1 MKNHLIHVFF
11 CLCLIGIS
19 IGASAQHSA
28 LNKVYY
34 DMDYGIHTYG
44 GAASPDGGFIITGII
59 YNSQGHVIKID
70 PSGIIEWVKAFDNI
84 TFEDVICEQDSSVVA
99 AGSYYQPGNSSL
111 CLVKL
116 SNQGDTIWTRN
127 ISVPYNPGHFHL
139 QKSSD
144 GGYLISASTENYGN
158 PSLSE
163 ALLVKTSSEGN
174 LNWART
180 FNTSTHLDFVY
191 SVAELPD
198 GNLMMCGESRSYNP
212 FKSKLLLMVTDEN
225 GNLITSKVMEDSTI
239 TRSIA
244 IDIVIVE
251 DGVVLYSLL
260 NDEVSAIKVDFDL
273 NPVWS
278 KRYLQY
284 HYNIYTNKYGNLIK
298 SIDGGFLL
306 ASPSNGFS
314 SFIKIDSLGEMV
326 WSQMVFMDLV
336 EAMHAGE
343 GGFMLLGNGP
353 VYGVKTVPDYI
364 PQIGA
369 YRTDSTGNGG
379 SCIYNN
385 MNHHENYTPVFSDII
400 MQGASVGVQQNKTFT
415 VSDFTLLNSDTC
427 VAFTGNA
434 ESQSITKG
442 KIRIYPNPAKDIFSI
457 ELPENSPN
465 TFQHLEIYRTDGALV
480 YRTTNTDCLTKGV
493 SPGQLNNGLYLV
505 RLHTSAGTFTGKL
518 IISK

>member
-1 MKNHLIHVFF
+1 
-11 CLCLIGIS
+11 
-19 IGASAQHSA
+19 
-28 LNKVYY
+28 
-34 DMDYGIHTYG
+34 
-44 GAASPDGGFIITGII
+44 
-59 YNSQGHVIKID
+59 
-70 PSGIIEWVKAFDNI
+70 
-84 TFEDVICEQDSSVVA
+84 
-99 AGSYYQPGNSSL
+99 
-111 CLVKL
+111 
-116 SNQGDTIWTRN
+116 
-127 ISVPYNPGHFHL
+127 
-139 QKSSD
+139 
-144 GGYLISASTENYGN
+144 
-158 PSLSE
+158 
-163 ALLVKTSSEGN
+163 
-174 LNWART
+174 
-180 FNTSTHLDFVY
+180 
-191 SVAELPD
+191 
-198 GNLMMCGESRSYNP
+198 
-212 FKSKLLLMVTDEN
+212 
-225 GNLITSKVMEDSTI
+225 
-239 TRSIA
+239 
-244 IDIVIVE
+244 
-251 DGVVLYSLL
+251 
-260 NDEVSAIKVDFDL
+260 
-273 NPVWS
+273 
-278 KRYLQY
+278 
-284 HYNIYTNKYGNLIK
+284 
-298 SIDGGFLL
+298 LL